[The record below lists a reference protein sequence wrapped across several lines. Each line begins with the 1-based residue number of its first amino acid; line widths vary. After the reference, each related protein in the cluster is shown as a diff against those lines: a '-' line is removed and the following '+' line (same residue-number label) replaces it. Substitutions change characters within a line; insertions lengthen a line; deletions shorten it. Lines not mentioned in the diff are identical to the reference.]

1 MKKNRKK
8 HIWLLRTWNKSTHTH
23 INLVD
28 RKKVVS
34 ANRYRIKI
42 NSILYIS
49 SSSEKNYTKIVLKN
63 LDEYFFSGSMATLE
77 KELGINLVATSKKIK
92 INIRYFTAT
101 LGLNYIFS
109 KYLDEPLYITQPYRE
124 AIKKYVG
131 F

>member
-1 MKKNRKK
+1 MRKNRKK
-8 HIWLLRTWNKSTHTH
+8 HIWLLRTWKKSTQMH

-49 SSSEKNYTKIVLKN
+49 SSSEKNYTSVILKN
-63 LDEYFFSGSMATLE
+63 LEVFFFSGSMATLE
-77 KELGINLVATSKKIK
+77 KELGINLVAINKATKIHVK
-92 INIRYFTAT
+92 YFSAT

-109 KYLDEPLYITQPYRE
+109 KYLDEPLYITKPYRE
-124 AIKKYVG
+124 AIKKFVG